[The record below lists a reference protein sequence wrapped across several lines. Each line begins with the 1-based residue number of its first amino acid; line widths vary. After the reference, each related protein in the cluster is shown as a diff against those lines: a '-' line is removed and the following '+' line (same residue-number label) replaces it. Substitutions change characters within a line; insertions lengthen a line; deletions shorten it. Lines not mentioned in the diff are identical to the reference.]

1 LVTAQAQPGRKPT
14 AQHKLAS
21 FASYGTIVALA
32 GRPGVDTPSAQQ
44 CTNRTTVGKPVRAVA
59 VFLCQIATGADD
71 GQRGVWTTLNRQ
83 QVGETIVA
91 LATGGDP
98 MVLKSKRQKAKGKR
112 QKAKS
117 KRSTNRKEQ
126 KKTKRDVFQFSQTII
141 YCATVVFKM
150 MGRPLQQRKIFSPP
164 TWAAS
169 NNKNCTPL
177 L

>member
-1 LVTAQAQPGRKPT
+1 VPFNQARVQLACKTTVARAAHHCLVTAQAQPGRKPT

-98 MVLKSKRQKAKGKR
+98 MGLKSKRQKAKGKR
-112 QKAKS
+112 QKVKGQRTEKNKKKQRGMCSNSPKPSSIVLQLCS
-117 KRSTNRKEQ
+117 K
-126 KKTKRDVFQFSQTII
+126 
-141 YCATVVFKM
+141 
-150 MGRPLQQRKIFSPP
+150 
-164 TWAAS
+164 
-169 NNKNCTPL
+169 
-177 L
+177 